1 MKVRIKQI
9 ISKIGSLRYAV
20 QYRKWFFW
28 KTLDD
33 YGDFNRAIIEANK
46 LQTWNKTW
54 YDWQYL
60 GEKEED
66 SDNE

>member
-9 ISKIGSLRYAV
+9 INKFGSLRYAV

-33 YGDFNRAIIEANK
+33 YVDFNRAIIEANK

-60 GEKEED
+60 GEKEE
-66 SDNE
+66 EKE